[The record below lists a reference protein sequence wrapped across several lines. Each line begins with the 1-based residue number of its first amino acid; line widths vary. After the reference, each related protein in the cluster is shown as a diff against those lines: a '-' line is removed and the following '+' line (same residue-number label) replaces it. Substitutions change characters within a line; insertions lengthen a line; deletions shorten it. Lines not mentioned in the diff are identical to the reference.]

1 MIIVASGLQQ
11 MVIETEIEKDT
22 ARRATTAG
30 AEVEVHEEIDHLTME
45 VHLAEKWYWRDYQ

>member
-45 VHLAEKWYWRDYQ
+45 VHLAEK